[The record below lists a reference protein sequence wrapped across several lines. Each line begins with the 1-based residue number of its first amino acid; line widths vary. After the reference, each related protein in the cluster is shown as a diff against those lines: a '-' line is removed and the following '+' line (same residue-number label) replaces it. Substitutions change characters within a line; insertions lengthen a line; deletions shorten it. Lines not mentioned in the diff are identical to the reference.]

1 MCPCGGGLVFSLVW
15 PWLLEWPVAANRPTV
30 RFRPFRLCGHRTTHP
45 GSSTSTSVADT
56 VVFSISTPD
65 GPWFVTAEVHR
76 GEDGERF
83 TYQCPGGGPAAVVWG
98 SDVYTDDSSIC
109 TAAVHAGAITLE
121 EGGEVVIE
129 MRAGETS
136 YRGTTTNGIRT
147 EPRGAWDGSFVI
159 MVP

>member
-1 MCPCGGGLVFSLVW
+1 M
-15 PWLLEWPVAANRPTV
+15 
-30 RFRPFRLCGHRTTHP
+30 
-45 GSSTSTSVADT
+45 
-56 VVFSISTPD
+56 
-65 GPWFVTAEVHR
+65 
-76 GEDGERF
+76 
-83 TYQCPGGGPAAVVWG
+83 VWG

-147 EPRGAWDGSFVI
+147 EPWGAWDGSFVI